1 MTPLKISLGFSIS
14 FFVLLVGLLL
24 RQCIALNIS
33 GYVKQI
39 KDYFA
44 NAQLEKELVKSNG
57 SVKLATRKF
66 TEKELEEATSKYDD
80 SRTIATGE
88 HGKVYKGILPDKRVV
103 AVKKFK
109 PQESTRNRF
118 VQDVTVLSR
127 IKHRHVVR
135 LLGYCIDSRQHTLV
149 YDFINNDTL
158 YKHIQEKNEGSS
170 TLSFELRMKIAAEIA
185 AALAY
190 MHSSTCNSQIIHL
203 NVNSKRILL
212 DENYMARLAYFR
224 EAKFVL
230 QGTTHVEG
238 TVRGSSGYLDP
249 ESIQSNT
256 LSEKNDVYSFGV
268 VLVELLTSQKAFC
281 EERPEADE
289 HLASLFL
296 RSVEESRLD
305 QILDGEIIKGE
316 NLGTAKKVAG
326 LAKRCLGSRNERPS
340 MKEVATKLE
349 VLRFME
355 WHYSAVTGM
364 AKLNFSQSPKK
375 TDNLLGS
382 PSQAQVLEVRRG
394 FDEFFGSCWI

>member
-1 MTPLKISLGFSIS
+1 MAPLKISLGFSIS

-24 RQCIALNIS
+24 RQCIALKIS

-103 AVKKFK
+103 AVKEFK
-109 PQESTRNRF
+109 SESRF
-118 VQDVTVLSR
+118 RTEFEVLSR

-268 VLVELLTSQKAFC
+268 VLVELLTSQNAFC
-281 EERPEADE
+281 KERPEADK

-305 QILDGEIIKGE
+305 QILDGEITRGKIL
-316 NLGTAKKVAG
+316 LG
-326 LAKRCLGSRNERPS
+326 
-340 MKEVATKLE
+340 
-349 VLRFME
+349 
-355 WHYSAVTGM
+355 
-364 AKLNFSQSPKK
+364 QPKK
-375 TDNLLGS
+375 LLIW
-382 PSQAQVLEVRRG
+382 QNAV
-394 FDEFFGSCWI
+394 